1 MKSSQN
7 ENVMVIGGENEIGLN
22 EWNMENGNFE
32 WQFPNKTK
40 YNTRNNKTKWMKWN
54 GKEPSNIAC
63 SKENIER
70 A

>member
-7 ENVMVIGGENEIGLN
+7 ENVMVIDGENEIGFN

-40 YNTRNNKTKWMKWN
+40 YNKRNNKTKWMK
-54 GKEPSNIAC
+54 
-63 SKENIER
+63 
-70 A
+70 

>member
-1 MKSSQN
+1 
-7 ENVMVIGGENEIGLN
+7 
-22 EWNMENGNFE
+22 MENGNFE

-40 YNTRNNKTKWMKWN
+40 YNKRNNKTKWMKWN